1 MHQMYD
7 THACGL
13 IAVQVDVPRYRAGDA
28 VRVMD
33 DLAEVAKLQKNHGG
47 WVEEMSDVRE
57 CSHFRITGRYTYAQW
72 ALLLPHPLCT

>member
-1 MHQMYD
+1 M
-7 THACGL
+7 
-13 IAVQVDVPRYRAGDA
+13 QVDVPRYRAGDA

-57 CSHFRITGRYTYAQW
+57 CSHCRITGRYTYAQ
-72 ALLLPHPLCT
+72 